1 MNDDEVFSNL
11 LRAAGAGGPMG
22 ALATAT
28 ELPQLLG
35 DLNDHLD
42 VYDGDPQM
50 AIGDG
55 LGLTIWTE
63 ASGEARSA
71 LLLSLAWTSRAGGLP
86 QSPPPSTA
94 DREYLHGHVYA
105 VEFHRYAREETDSEK
120 FHGKGYPA
128 MPLPGKAGALASSCG
143 FDADDIEIT
152 YITALLLLAA
162 TRQAYAR

>member
-1 MNDDEVFSNL
+1 MTDHDALSNL

-22 ALATAT
+22 ALTTAM

-35 DLNDHLD
+35 DLSDHLD
-42 VYDGDPQM
+42 VYDGDPEM
-50 AIGDG
+50 AIGEG
-55 LGLTIWTE
+55 LGLTVWTE

-71 LLLSLAWTSRAGGLP
+71 LLLSLAWTSRAGALP
-86 QSPPPSTA
+86 KPPPSTA
-94 DREYLHGHVYA
+94 DPEYFHGYGYA
-105 VEFHRYAREETDSEK
+105 AEFHRYAREETDSEK

-128 MPLPGKAGALASSCG
+128 MPLPGSAGALASSCG